1 MHVARAYMPLYFIA
15 ILGLG
20 LESLLLFR
28 AIRGRSLTKFPL
40 FWSYIACVFLVDVIR
55 DISYSTHPASYRVLY
70 VATQFLSLF
79 VGYGVILEIVQK
91 SLAHYPGAERV
102 ARAFVLGIFFAV
114 FSYVMIKSGTEPQWS
129 PGTTYGELE
138 RDLRAVQ
145 AAVFITIFGILF
157 YYGIAIGRNLKG
169 ILLGYGLFIGVS
181 VLTLALRAYG
191 GEIFDP
197 WWQPA
202 LQYSY
207 FASLLI
213 WTVGLWRYYPE
224 PLPQSSQFGADYDAL
239 ASRTKGAVSWV
250 RSYLERTA
258 RP

>member
-1 MHVARAYMPLYFIA
+1 MHPYLIGA
-15 ILGLG
+15 IGLAMEG
-20 LESLLLFR
+20 LLLFR
-28 AIRGRSLTKFPL
+28 AIRGKSVAKFRL
-40 FWSYIACVFLVDVIR
+40 FWIYIACVFLVDVVR
-55 DISYSTHPASYRVLY
+55 DISYLSSPASYPILY
-70 VATQFLSLF
+70 WATQFLSLL

-102 ARAFVLGIFFAV
+102 ARALVLAIFIIV
-114 FSYVMIKSGTEPQWS
+114 FSYAMIKSGTEPHWS

-145 AAVFITIFGILF
+145 AMVFIGILGILF
-157 YYGIAIGRNLKG
+157 HYGIAIGRNLKG
-169 ILLGYGLFIGVS
+169 ILLGYGLFLGVS
-181 VLTLALRAYG
+181 VLTLALRSYAG
-191 GEIFDP
+191 KTLDP
-197 WWQPA
+197 WWQPV

-207 FASLLI
+207 LASLVI

-224 PLPQSSQFGADYDAL
+224 PVTQPTQFGADYEAL
-239 ASRTKGAVSWV
+239 ALKTSGALSWV